1 MNPKELNGYLDP
13 EGRLTQ
19 LPVKRKKKILA
30 LAYLAEK
37 IPPDGVYSERDFNAL
52 LNTLHTFGDPATLR
66 RELYDF
72 CQINRNPDGS
82 GYALNPDRP
91 STQALIE
98 QYCR

>member
-1 MNPKELNGYLDP
+1 MNPKEINGYLDS

-19 LPVKRKKKILA
+19 LPVKRKKKILT
-30 LAYLAEK
+30 LTYLAEK
-37 IPPDGVYSERDFNAL
+37 IPPDGVYSERDFNVL
-52 LNTLHTFGDPATLR
+52 LNTLHTFSDPATLR

-91 STQALIE
+91 SAQALIE
-98 QYCR
+98 RYCR

>member
-1 MNPKELNGYLDP
+1 MNPKEINGYLDS

-30 LAYLAEK
+30 LSWLADR

-91 STQALIE
+91 SAEALIE
-98 QYCR
+98 RYCR